1 MGDPTPTGAPPKPGA
16 PPRREEV
23 ERVVIRPLPK
33 AVVLYPTAV
42 ACVVFG
48 LLGLFYEAGAM
59 PHWVGLTFLAVFG
72 SNLFIMAFEFTRGAT
87 LTMFVGAIA
96 LVFGAL
102 YLGKVLE
109 VPVLSNIAGW
119 FLGLNI
125 QANAQL
131 YLALAVLLGVI
142 FIGVFFKSRFDY
154 WEITSNELMHH
165 HGLVGNVERFPAPNL
180 RISKEIHDVLEWVLL
195 RSGRLV
201 LHPSGERRSI
211 VLDLVFNVN
220 RKEALIKELLSKLSV
235 DIDDGHV
242 HHAEH

>member
-1 MGDPTPTGAPPKPGA
+1 
-16 PPRREEV
+16 
-23 ERVVIRPLPK
+23 
-33 AVVLYPTAV
+33 VLYPTAM

-48 LLGLFYEAGAM
+48 IVGLFYGADQKM
-59 PHWVGLTFLAVFG
+59 PHWIGLTFLTLFG
-72 SNLFIMAFEFTRGAT
+72 SNLFIMNFEFTRGAA

-96 LVFGAL
+96 LLFGGL

-109 VPVLSNIAGW
+109 VPVIRNIAEW
-119 FLGLNI
+119 FLGLDI
-125 QANAQL
+125 QANAQF
-131 YLALAVLLGVI
+131 YLAMASLLAATFAV
-142 FIGVFFKSRFDY
+142 VFLKTRFDY

-165 HGLVGNVERFPAPNL
+165 HGMVGNVERFPAPNL
-180 RISKEIHDVLEWVLL
+180 RITKEIHDVLEWVLL